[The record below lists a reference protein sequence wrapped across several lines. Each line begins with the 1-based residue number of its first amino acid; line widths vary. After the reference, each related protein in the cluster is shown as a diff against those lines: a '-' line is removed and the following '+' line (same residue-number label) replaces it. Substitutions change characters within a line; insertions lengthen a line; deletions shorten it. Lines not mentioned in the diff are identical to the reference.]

1 MEDEKVVTSQIAYL
15 RMQLE
20 EKRRHIEAEKYR
32 AQAEWEDQRRRL
44 GQTAFW
50 YVIGKAQGSKNVGEG
65 TGSEVRKFGCVCWL
79 ICFFVILFF
88 KCPNPSHFVK
98 KTVVLIALEKQLE
111 SDTKG

>member
-1 MEDEKVVTSQIAYL
+1 MEDEKAVTSQIAYL

-50 YVIGKAQGSKNVGEG
+50 YVIGKAQGNKNVGEG
-65 TGSEVRKFGCVCWL
+65 TGSEVRNCL
-79 ICFFVILFF
+79 FVLFSNV
-88 KCPNPSHFVK
+88 PVPRHFLK
-98 KTVVLIALEKQLE
+98 KPVVLY
-111 SDTKG
+111 

>member
-1 MEDEKVVTSQIAYL
+1 MTSQIAYL

-50 YVIGKAQGSKNVGEG
+50 YVIGKAQGSQDVGEG
-65 TGSEVRKFGCVCWL
+65 TGSEVRNLAAFVGLRFFQFLKNILL
-79 ICFFVILFF
+79 ITFENRL
-88 KCPNPSHFVK
+88 N
-98 KTVVLIALEKQLE
+98 
-111 SDTKG
+111 